1 MTFHIIF
8 GNPFHLL
15 GFQYYIQ
22 KICVINV
29 ILPLTPFGFVDFPF
43 FRNVSSHSCCK
54 DLSWDNT
61 TFRFYMM
68 PVLAFSMRW
77 LVISRLLFRK
87 TVSNKVPIMEMKML
101 RAQANRS
108 VLYYAN
114 GHFGHKKEHE
124 AGIGQYK
131 YKRATIL
138 YTQYWN
144 VDYTYTISICHNLIW
159 VWFPC
164 PFTLFSQLTLLCF
177 IWSMS

>member
-1 MTFHIIF
+1 MSVTFHIF

-15 GFQYYIQ
+15 GFQYHLQQIF
-22 KICVINV
+22 VINV

-54 DLSWDNT
+54 GLSWDNA
-61 TFRFYMM
+61 TFRFYTM

-87 TVSNKVPIMEMKML
+87 TVFNKVPIMEMKIL

-114 GHFGHKKEHE
+114 GHFVHE
-124 AGIGQYK
+124 REWGRNWKIQIQKDNHTFYSIL
-131 YKRATIL
+131 KRGSYI
-138 YTQYWN
+138 
-144 VDYTYTISICHNLIW
+144 HH
-159 VWFPC
+159 
-164 PFTLFSQLTLLCF
+164 
-177 IWSMS
+177 